1 MVSPPMEH
9 TISENSIV
17 VASRGQISADLDGE
31 TVILDLE
38 SEVYYSLDPVGTC
51 IWTLIQEPRTVIEIQ
66 DAILQEYEVDP
77 DRCEGD
83 ITALLEELAE
93 AGLVEV
99 RPSKPR

>member
-1 MVSPPMEH
+1 MEH

-17 VASRGQISADLDGE
+17 VASGGQISANLDGE

-51 IWTLIQEPRTVIEIQ
+51 IWTLIKEPRTVIEIQ

-77 DRCEGD
+77 ERCEGD
-83 ITALLEELAE
+83 ITALLEELVE
-93 AGLVEV
+93 AGLVEI
-99 RPSKPR
+99 RPGRPR